1 MELHDFNNTIIF
13 IARCSFPDCRH
24 SYEPCRSDLLTAGST
39 HDYVLLGFDADRQ
52 CSDGRGGALC
62 RGCAQ
67 GCVFTY
73 TSAMCVPQASC
84 SWWQPYLIL
93 LFSILFQILIAL
105 LLVLV
110 VRFKYKLDS
119 GFLYGPMLFLAL
131 VNHLPLH
138 SYLEYSTLGTAISA
152 ITSIPLLNLE
162 LFSLIP
168 WCFFPSFSKLYS
180 YSLHYLGP
188 LMVLTVILIIS
199 FIARQCPNVLRRWQS
214 SPLKAICT
222 YPDVTLLLVTG

>member
-1 MELHDFNNTIIF
+1 MLLS
-13 IARCSFPDCRH
+13 RLCRYSH
-24 SYEPCRSDLLTAGST
+24 ESCPSDLLTAGST
-39 HDYVLLGFDADRQ
+39 HEYVLLAGFDADKQ

-62 RGCAQ
+62 RGCAL
-67 GCVFTY
+67 GYEFTF

-110 VRFKYKLDS
+110 VRFKYTLGS
-119 GFLYGPMLFLAL
+119 GFLYGSMLFLAL

-138 SYLEYSTLGTAISA
+138 SYLEYSILGTAISV

-168 WCFFPSFSKLYS
+168 WCFFPSFSKLYN
-180 YSLHYLGP
+180 YSLHYFGP
-188 LMVLTVILIIS
+188 I
-199 FIARQCPNVLRRWQS
+199 R
-214 SPLKAICT
+214 
-222 YPDVTLLLVTG
+222 YLL